1 DHDER
6 VRLNRYVFDRVTER
20 PEAFPPATFNYSAFD
35 STGYAVRIPFHK
47 RPHQVR
53 ILWSVNGNPVQQSDA
68 LHPVTLNNSHLEY
81 RWQVP
86 VQEGWVH
93 YAVQVQDRPGGRWRY
108 LRSPS
113 DSRDPRARA
122 NGLIK
127 FQQDVRGRRVASI
140 RPETFNLRLENL
152 RPMVDSQGNILV
164 GTLADL
170 KAQLQSIKEQGYG
183 EIYLQVL
190 EPGAAGEAGPD
201 ESSFSPLDQIH
212 ISARIGGLKGLL
224 ELKKIAD
231 ELDLEISLD
240 MVPHLSRSNR
250 EVVPRM
256 PVWIVEPETGRLVRR
271 AASDGGLTEEWR
283 DSFARNWA
291 DARNVQDYI
300 AQLSELARLGFNFR
314 VDVAHVFD
322 TTFETDPE
330 TVGMARIAGQVVT
343 ENTEEVMF
351 LGQRRRV
358 FKTNDLR
365 FTEEPNS
372 VLAWIIYEVKKAGFE
387 QGHQTKFYGENW
399 HGHEARLIQSGI
411 DFPFDPVLMNVWHMV
426 REGYPSDECTQTLR
440 YLTDIQQRFGGGT
453 VTLQNNHDAQVAAVD
468 AFGDSAFAAIS
479 TLAFVS
485 GGVSFEHFHY
495 AYPSWDGSIDW
506 EQVAG
511 DTGRVPTFNFG
522 APRVV
527 HQRFWPGYSW
537 EAKVR
542 RTSDELDRNPYF
554 RGLGGHLR
562 RVTDLTRRY
571 PPPPISLNVGHHRVV
586 GVARRGGPDEFLIML
601 SHLGSSFAAD
611 INFHPNDERQDGH
624 GLGEFDDNAVYEFA
638 EVYNNENVS
647 VDEDHPGDQ
656 MILTGREI
664 THLGMGPRYP
674 LPILGTRIYRFR
686 KISDNIPQV
695 RTPQYRALL
704 EDSIQRYRRYG
715 PRERF
720 WHSFVTDEIIH
731 ALTLTEPQ
739 ENMTVEQT
747 RYAEFKKL
755 FHLLV
760 AIVLRNPQLD
770 VGELNK
776 VFGDIVKYSGEIDAD
791 VDLVEELHRFLIN
804 MAVDDQATHTDTSE
818 VAIQVLRSADI
829 GEIVISS
836 PESLW
841 SSPSGGLA
849 LQVSDIASELARMGV
864 PVTVIVP
871 LFGDQKKRIFDRIRP
886 RDTGRTVTVRFN
898 TDGSES
904 QVIKIYEARE
914 DGVRILYLE
923 NDAYFNKLKGR
934 PGERSAYNGSDTD
947 RLRFARMLSLGTLLA
962 IREMNIH
969 ASVIQTNDWTTAYVK
984 AYLEGREMIDA
995 NAQDLKNDSH
1005 LATARVLHLDHNLQ
1019 LAYHGRCFIPDE
1031 TVLEEMIRNDLGLD
1045 PERDLGILVQEDQPE
1060 FINPTYTANRTA
1072 DHVRTVGEGYHDRS
1086 LLPQYDQEFGGLGS
1100 LLREREAAQTYDGVT
1115 NGIALV
1121 RRQRGFLHELL
1132 ADAEVRQNMQA
1143 ALDAVSADED
1153 PAFVELIRKTLE
1165 DPHQVARSF
1174 LDMGHDDQR
1183 RRLARLVFDFVT
1195 PVQKARLQ
1203 RAFILR
1209 KIPINIC

>member
-1 DHDER
+1 MLRGPPEHRRVLTLALWHGLRRSVLRYSPDYQAHESAMIQRTLQFVSDHPDFAAAFSTWAGTRRTGTFFGSDWGVLLAQATVLSQLDPFWQNLPLTVYQDLYRRLSQAQASGVSQADRIGIMTSLVTLPDGVPAVGQIFIENYSSQEQTQSHIYFIQTLPNGLKKVVRISPANTKDWLATDDTSRSLRDENLRVDIVRNTDRIASDVVAERELYAKYPQLLEAINAVNGDSAEGRRHAISRFQEWAEADDEATRDLRSASQRILFGLSLTDRDHDER

-747 RYAEFKKL
+747 R
-755 FHLLV
+755 
-760 AIVLRNPQLD
+760 
-770 VGELNK
+770 
-776 VFGDIVKYSGEIDAD
+776 
-791 VDLVEELHRFLIN
+791 
-804 MAVDDQATHTDTSE
+804 
-818 VAIQVLRSADI
+818 RS
-829 GEIVISS
+829 
-836 PESLW
+836 
-841 SSPSGGLA
+841 
-849 LQVSDIASELARMGV
+849 
-864 PVTVIVP
+864 
-871 LFGDQKKRIFDRIRP
+871 
-886 RDTGRTVTVRFN
+886 
-898 TDGSES
+898 
-904 QVIKIYEARE
+904 
-914 DGVRILYLE
+914 
-923 NDAYFNKLKGR
+923 
-934 PGERSAYNGSDTD
+934 
-947 RLRFARMLSLGTLLA
+947 
-962 IREMNIH
+962 
-969 ASVIQTNDWTTAYVK
+969 
-984 AYLEGREMIDA
+984 
-995 NAQDLKNDSH
+995 
-1005 LATARVLHLDHNLQ
+1005 
-1019 LAYHGRCFIPDE
+1019 
-1031 TVLEEMIRNDLGLD
+1031 
-1045 PERDLGILVQEDQPE
+1045 
-1060 FINPTYTANRTA
+1060 
-1072 DHVRTVGEGYHDRS
+1072 
-1086 LLPQYDQEFGGLGS
+1086 
-1100 LLREREAAQTYDGVT
+1100 
-1115 NGIALV
+1115 
-1121 RRQRGFLHELL
+1121 
-1132 ADAEVRQNMQA
+1132 
-1143 ALDAVSADED
+1143 
-1153 PAFVELIRKTLE
+1153 
-1165 DPHQVARSF
+1165 
-1174 LDMGHDDQR
+1174 
-1183 RRLARLVFDFVT
+1183 
-1195 PVQKARLQ
+1195 
-1203 RAFILR
+1203 
-1209 KIPINIC
+1209 